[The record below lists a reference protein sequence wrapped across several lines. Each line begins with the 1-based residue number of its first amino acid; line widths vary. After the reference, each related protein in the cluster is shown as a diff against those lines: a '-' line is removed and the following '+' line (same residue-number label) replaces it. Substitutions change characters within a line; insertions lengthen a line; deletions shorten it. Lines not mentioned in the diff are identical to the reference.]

1 MGTAAKLSLFFGKAV
16 IVGLAFAAVAIL
28 TRQYVLEPPLDDS
41 STAAANPPTI
51 RSFSEAVTI
60 AAPAVVNVY
69 VDRIQLRARQSLV
82 PRDPQFRRF
91 AGGTLLST
99 QLINRQVLGSG
110 VILRE
115 DGIIVTNFHVVF
127 EADNINVALWDG
139 RVTQARVIGVDEETD
154 LALLKVDY
162 DNLPTLQAPD
172 QPLLVGDV
180 VLAIGNPLGLGKTV
194 TMGIVSATGRSDLKV
209 SLYETLIQ
217 TDAAINEGNSGG
229 ALINPDGDIVGIN
242 TAVGT
247 LRNSNPN
254 EEPQNAEGISFAIPI
269 ETVMSVANTLIEDGV
284 IVRGWLGTVLSDS
297 GNRAARRAAG
307 QPGVTVVGVYQGEP
321 AEAAGLQAGDYITR
335 MDGQPVSDRV
345 TAYRLIANT
354 LPGTRMSI
362 EYWRDGQQ
370 IVSEADIVL
379 RTPATNQLPPSG

>member
-16 IVGLAFAAVAIL
+16 IVGLALAAVAIL
-28 TRQYVLEPPLDDS
+28 TRQYLLEPPLDAS
-41 STAAANPPTI
+41 VTAAANPPTI

-60 AAPAVVNVY
+60 ASPAVVNVY
-69 VDRIQLRARQSLV
+69 VDRIQLRRQSLV
-82 PRDPQFRRF
+82 PRDSQFRRF
-91 AGGTLLST
+91 AGRTLLST

-110 VILRE
+110 VILRK
-115 DGIIVTNFHVVF
+115 DGVIVTNFHVVF

-139 RVTQARVIGVDEETD
+139 RVTQARVIGVDQETD

-162 DNLPTLQAPD
+162 DNLPTLQTPD

-209 SLYETLIQ
+209 SLFETLIQ

-229 ALINPDGDIVGIN
+229 ALINPNGHIVGIN

-247 LRNSNPN
+247 RPGQNN
-254 EEPQNAEGISFAIPI
+254 EPAQNAEGISFAIPI

>member
-1 MGTAAKLSLFFGKAV
+1 MGATAKLTLFFGKAV
-16 IVGLAFAAVAIL
+16 TVGLALAAVAIL
-28 TRQYVLEPPLDDS
+28 SRQYLLGPSAEANVA
-41 STAAANPPTI
+41 STASPPTI
-51 RSFSEAVTI
+51 RSFSEAVAI

-69 VDRIQLRARQSLV
+69 VDRIQLRQRQSLV
-82 PRDPQFRRF
+82 PRDPQFQRF

-162 DNLPTLQAPD
+162 DNLPTLETPD

-229 ALINPDGDIVGIN
+229 ALINPDGRIVGIN

-247 LRNSNPN
+247 LRNRNPN
-254 EEPQNAEGISFAIPI
+254 EAPQNAEGISFAIPI
-269 ETVMSVANTLIEDGV
+269 ETVLSVANTLIEDGV

-297 GNRAARRAAG
+297 ANRATRRAAG
-307 QPGVTVVGVYQGEP
+307 VPGVTVVGVYQGEP

-335 MDGQPVSDRV
+335 MDGQSVSDRV

-370 IVSEADIVL
+370 FVTEADIVL
-379 RTPATNQLPPSG
+379 RTPATNKLPPSG